1 MQICSLVQGSVE
13 GSRKAALVCFN
24 LSRPAVGPMAHFVR
38 DFKLA
43 LRGPLFFRRK
53 GVKEAFFVPPKNQNG
68 LVQAMLSRSLS
79 TVTLPILKLK
89 NSGFRLRQTSGT
101 FLLRK
106 SGAAVRFAVPLLCYF
121 VGV

>member
-1 MQICSLVQGSVE
+1 
-13 GSRKAALVCFN
+13 
-24 LSRPAVGPMAHFVR
+24 MAHFVR
-38 DFKLA
+38 EFGAA

-53 GVKEAFFVPPKNQNG
+53 GVKESFFVPPKNQNG

-89 NSGFRLRQTSGT
+89 NSSFRLRQTSGT

-106 SGAAVRFAVPLLCYF
+106 SGAAVRFDVPLLCVF